1 MSYVSFHLTRATRP
15 TNCMWAYKALEGKI
29 YNCILFYNIHIQL
42 GSYRPS
48 RKKNNNNKKCFA
60 TSNLRVMTLSLSYLC
75 LMSPFT
81 LHGQHGL
88 HSGSEPTNLKIEKI
102 TTVSYFIVYTINKP
116 ATGLARRK
124 LIKNKKYFANNS
136 LRGLTL
142 SLSYLCLM
150 SFLTYTGNTAY
161 KLHVNL
167 QTL

>member
-1 MSYVSFHLTRATRP
+1 MQVPCLARKKII
-15 TNCMWAYKALEGKI
+15 KAFEGKI

-88 HSGSEPTNLKIEKI
+88 HSGSEPTNLKIGKNYNCI
-102 TTVSYFIVYTINKP
+102 LFYSIHNQQACYRPSTKKT
-116 ATGLARRK
+116 
-124 LIKNKKYFANNS
+124 NKK
-136 LRGLTL
+136 
-142 SLSYLCLM
+142 
-150 SFLTYTGNTAY
+150 
-161 KLHVNL
+161 
-167 QTL
+167 